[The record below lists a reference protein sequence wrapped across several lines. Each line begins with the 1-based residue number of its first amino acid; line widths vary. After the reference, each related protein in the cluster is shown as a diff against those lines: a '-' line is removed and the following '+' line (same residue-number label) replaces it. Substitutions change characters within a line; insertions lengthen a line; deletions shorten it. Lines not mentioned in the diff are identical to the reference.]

1 MKQNNYLRN
10 TILLLLGGFLS
21 FSSCS
26 NDEPSN
32 LSDKGNRITTD
43 EQFFANHFAH
53 DLLELCYY
61 WNEEIASDL
70 NKLNPNKNTDPI
82 ATVDEIR
89 FHKGD
94 KKIDKWTQL
103 FNNIQQFQDNVSG
116 ITTTYGYLPITYQLE
131 KGKKECISAVSFVY
145 NDSPAAK
152 AGLKR
157 GDVIYKIN
165 GQTLTTDNYEELYNS
180 SSITLSMATVKIGGY
195 EKVSITPT
203 GKDIQLNAIHIY
215 EDPILVDSVYEING
229 KKVGYLAYT
238 SFDLT
243 SIHELIRIAK
253 DFKTQGIEEL
263 ILDLRYNGGGYV
275 ITENVMASMFAPQ
288 DVVTA
293 GKLYEKEKFN
303 KQVTQDL
310 AKKGENGET
319 PFMTEFKFKNDNNQI
334 VVISTKESNIGLKKV
349 YGLISKNTAS
359 ASEALLGGLMPYMD
373 VEVIGK
379 PSHGKY
385 CTGWMIAA
393 KDAYKKVPKP
403 ISKWGIYV
411 MASIYQNAN
420 GETPCMP
427 DGLQPSLSVD
437 DNPILPEQLGDVNE
451 KLLKVALQRAGKVY
465 NDRKTCSEMES
476 LQLNDIEIP
485 HKASFGKRI
494 QLPGEWPFNPMN

>member
-1 MKQNNYLRN
+1 MIQKNYLCHA
-10 TILLLLGGFLS
+10 ILLLLGGCLS
-21 FSSCS
+21 LGSCS
-26 NDEPSN
+26 NDDSSN
-32 LSDKGNRITTD
+32 LLDKENRITTD

-70 NKLNPNKNTDPI
+70 IKLNPNNNTDPI
-82 ATVDEIR
+82 ATVEEIR
-89 FHKGD
+89 YHKGD

-116 ITTTYGYLPITYQLE
+116 ISTTYGYMPITYQLE
-131 KGKKECISAVSFVY
+131 KEKKECISAVSFVY
-145 NDSPAAK
+145 DNSPAAK

-157 GDVIYKIN
+157 GDIIYKIN

-180 SSITLSMATVKIGGY
+180 SSITLSMATMKI
-195 EKVSITPT
+195 ESDKKISIIPT
-203 GKDIQLNAIHIY
+203 GKEIHLIAMHIY
-215 EDPILVDSVYEING
+215 EDPILVDSIYEISG
-229 KKVGYLAYT
+229 KKIGYLAYT
-238 SFDLT
+238 NFDLA
-243 SIHELIRIAK
+243 SIDKLIRIAK
-253 DFKTQGIEEL
+253 NFKTQGVEEL

-293 GKLYEKEKFN
+293 GKLFEKEKFN

-310 AKKGENGET
+310 AKNGENGET
-319 PFMTEFKFKNDNNQI
+319 PFMTEFKFKNNNNQTI
-334 VVISTKESNIGLKKV
+334 VISTKESNIGLKKV

-359 ASEALLGGLMPYMD
+359 ASEALLSGLMPYMD

-393 KDAYKKVPKP
+393 KDAYETVPKP

-427 DGLQPSLSVD
+427 DGLQPSLFVD

-451 KLLKVALQRAGKVY
+451 KLLKVALQRAGKIY
-465 NDRKTCSEMES
+465 NDRKTRSEMEF
-476 LQLNDIEIP
+476 LLLNDIETP

-494 QLPGEWPFNPMN
+494 HLPSEWPFNPMN